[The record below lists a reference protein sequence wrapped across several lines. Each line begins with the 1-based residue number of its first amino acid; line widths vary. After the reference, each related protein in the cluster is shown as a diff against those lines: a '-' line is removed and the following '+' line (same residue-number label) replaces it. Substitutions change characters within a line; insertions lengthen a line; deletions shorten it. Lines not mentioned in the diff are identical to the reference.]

1 MEMTMTDLSAGTIS
15 FTNPPALAPPTGYSH
30 VAEIRGGR
38 LICIAGQVAQDR
50 QGDIVGIGD
59 LAAQAEQVFDNL
71 RAALAAIG
79 CTPANIAKLT
89 VFTRDMTAIAAY
101 RPARDRF
108 FAGTTPPAITLVEV
122 AKLFREGLLLEIEAI
137 AAAPA

>member
-1 MEMTMTDLSAGTIS
+1 MTDPSAPTIS
-15 FTNPPALAPPTGYSH
+15 FSNPAALAPPAGYSH

-38 LICIAGQVAQDR
+38 LIVIAGQVAQDV
-50 QGDIVGIGD
+50 QGNIVGIGD

-71 RAALAAIG
+71 RTALAAVG

-89 VFTRDMTAIAAY
+89 VFVRDMAAVAAY

-108 FAGTTPPAITLVEV
+108 FAGVTPPAITLVEV
-122 AKLFREGLLLEIEAI
+122 SRLFREELLLEIEAI
-137 AAAPA
+137 AAARA

>member
-1 MEMTMTDLSAGTIS
+1 MTDRSAGTIS
-15 FTNPPALAPPTGYSH
+15 FTNPAALAPPTGYSH

-38 LICIAGQVAQDR
+38 LILIAGQVAQDR
-50 QGDIVGIGD
+50 QGNIVGIGD

-71 RAALAAIG
+71 RAALAAVG
-79 CTPANIAKLT
+79 CTPANLAKLT
-89 VFTRDMTAIAAY
+89 VFVRDMKAVAAY

-108 FAGTTPPAITLVEV
+108 LAGTTPPAITLVEV
-122 AKLFREGLLLEIEAI
+122 SQLFREGLLLEIEAI